1 MTTTTET
8 TRDKTDATAST
19 ALADRVVIDADD
31 DQARMVAEHLL
42 AVAVAGE
49 ETVCVSQATLAAMTG
64 LSLRTLRRVLDRLLE
79 AGWIT
84 VTRPATPNMPAT
96 YDLSRLRELGIMPAS
111 QPASPVGAS
120 SGVRV
125 LSEAEARSPLGN
137 VVPGERVMVEPGLL
151 EVGSNI
157 RRALRVDERFTAT
170 IAEMGVLRDLHVYPT
185 LTGLVV
191 LDGHRR
197 LAAALDA
204 GLGLVPAL
212 IVEPADDMSRIS
224 QQLVE
229 NDEHAH
235 VLPTERADAIHQL
248 VLLGM
253 PRKDLQRR
261 GVRFSE
267 LINAKAIAKA
277 AEPVR
282 DLGRR
287 MKDMDL
293 TVLGKIATLSDLAAS
308 PEALA
313 DAVKEIEAH
322 PEQVDHIVD
331 RTKWDGMLARARLK
345 FTDELVANG
354 HRHVITREKFA
365 KAAGKARPL
374 SDLVDEHGQPVDEAS
389 HVSCPGHVTVI
400 DYDYASFHGDGSS
413 SCYKVVFYGCMDWA
427 GYGHR
432 NKYAGPAS
440 GATSGPQSED
450 VRAERARVRQ
460 RNEDMDAANR
470 VRRAWIRDELLHRR
484 VLPTDAL
491 GYALAMVRY
500 AHVNV
505 SAVARDK
512 GVEHLGLSPAG
523 LDRDATG
530 SPREAKRGLL
540 SWALALMEGTIVR
553 DSWRQDNPA
562 GHMYDRML
570 ATHLDTLARWGYAPA
585 PIEQE
590 LINGLNTTAN
600 HDEDGA
606 GEDAGTEHE
615 KEED

>member
-1 MTTTTET
+1 MTTTTQT
-8 TRDKTDATAST
+8 TRDKTTPT
-19 ALADRVVIDADD
+19 IDADD
-31 DQARMVAEHLL
+31 DQARLVAEHLL

-49 ETVCVSQATLAAMTG
+49 ETVCVSQATLAATTG
-64 LSLRTLRRVLDRLLE
+64 LSARTLRRVLDRLLE

-84 VTRPATPNMPAT
+84 VTVAATPNMPAT

-111 QPASPVGAS
+111 QPAPAAGAPAG
-120 SGVRV
+120 GVRV

-151 EVGSNI
+151 EVGPNI

-197 LAAALDA
+197 LAAALEA

-212 IVEPADDMSRIS
+212 IVEPADDADRIS

-229 NDEHAH
+229 NDEHART
-235 VLPTERADAIHQL
+235 LPTERADAIHQL

-261 GVRFSE
+261 GVRYSE
-267 LINAKAIAKA
+267 LINAKAIASA

-293 TVLGKIATLSDLAAS
+293 TVLGKIATMTDLAAS

-313 DAVKEIEAH
+313 DAVKQIEAH

-331 RTKWDGMLARARLK
+331 RTKWDGLCARARQK
-345 FTDELVANG
+345 CTDELLANG

-365 KAAGKARPL
+365 KAAGTARPL
-374 SDLVDEHGQPVDEAS
+374 SDLLDEHGKPVDEAS

-400 DYDYASFHGDGSS
+400 DYDYTSLHGDDPDPR
-413 SCYKVVFYGCMDWA
+413 CKVAFYGCMDWA
-427 GYGHR
+427 AHGHR
-432 NKYAGPAS
+432 NKYAQPSS
-440 GATSGPQSED
+440 GATSGPQSEEM
-450 VRAERARVRQ
+450 RAERARVRR
-460 RNEDMDAANR
+460 RNEDMDSANR
-470 VRRAWIRDELLHRR
+470 VRRAWIREQLLPRR

-491 GYALAMVRY
+491 GYVLAVVRY
-500 AHVNV
+500 AHSYV
-505 SAVARDK
+505 SGMAKDK
-512 GVEHLGLSPAG
+512 GMEHLGLSPAG
-523 LDRDATG
+523 LDQDAG

-540 SWALALMEGTIVR
+540 SWALALMEGTIAR

-562 GHMYDRML
+562 SHRYDRML

-590 LINGLNTTAN
+590 LIDGLDTTAN
-600 HDEDGA
+600 HDDEDGA
-606 GEDAGTEHE
+606 GEDAGTEEHE
-615 KEED
+615 KGED